1 MKNQLPPLLA
11 ILLTLARK
19 ELGVKETPPGSN
31 RGPRVEE
38 YLHSV
43 HLGPGYAWCAAFV
56 YWLFEQASA
65 SLNRVNPL
73 PRTASCLDH
82 WNKTNGE
89 KITAWQVLADPSLI
103 MPGDIFIIR
112 KTGIHGHTGIVT
124 GVLDGY
130 IHTIEGNTNSFHAA
144 EGDGVL
150 ELQRRIDSINVGFIR
165 YCWSFLV

>member
-1 MKNQLPPLLA
+1 MKTQYPLPPLLA
-11 ILLTLARK
+11 LLLILARK

-65 SLNRVNPL
+65 SLNRINPL

-82 WNKTNGE
+82 WNKTRGE
-89 KITAWQVLADPSLI
+89 KITAQQVLADPTLI
-103 MPGDIFIIR
+103 EPGDIFIIR
-112 KTGIHGHTGIVT
+112 KTGIKGHTGIVVS
-124 GVLDGY
+124 VLDGY
-130 IHTIEGNTNSFHAA
+130 IHTIEGNTNSFHSA

-150 ELQRRIDSINVGFIR
+150 ELQRRIESINVGFIR
-165 YCWSFLV
+165 YC